1 MGQKVHPYG
10 FRLGVT
16 KTWISNWYARKGYA
30 EQLVEDM
37 ALRKHI
43 FKTLSHAGISKVE
56 IERSA
61 NRVRVNIH
69 TARPGIIIGKKG
81 LEVDRLK
88 VELQKVMSGKQ
99 VNLNIKEVRRAELD
113 AALIGQNIA
122 LQLEKRVS
130 FRRAMKK
137 SVVSALRFGAKGIKI
152 RVSGRLGGAEIAR
165 SEWYREGR
173 VPLHTLRADID
184 YGTANSNTTFGI
196 IGVKVWVYKGDI
208 LPGKGIERPQGF
220 QEKDKER
227 EKGKGRGRASA

>member
-1 MGQKVHPYG
+1 VGQKVHPYG
-10 FRLGVT
+10 FRLGYN
-16 KTWISNWYARKGYA
+16 KTWISNWYAKKGYS
-30 EQLVEDM
+30 EKLIEDM

-43 FKTLSHAGISKVE
+43 FKTLAHAGISRVE

-61 NRVRVNIH
+61 NRIRINIH

-88 VELQKVMSGKQ
+88 EELQKVLAGKQ
-99 VNLNIKEVRRAELD
+99 VALNIKEVRRAELEGN
-113 AALIGQNIA
+113 LIAQNIA

-184 YGTANSNTTFGI
+184 YGTAVSNTTFGI

-208 LPGKGIERPQGF
+208 TSTRSDVQPKETTPRGKAKPNRVGA
-220 QEKDKER
+220 
-227 EKGKGRGRASA
+227 RA

>member
-10 FRLGVT
+10 FRLGIN
-16 KTWISNWYARKGYA
+16 KTWISNWYARK
-30 EQLVEDM
+30 EFPHLLLEDIKF
-37 ALRKHI
+37 RNHI
-43 FKTLSHAGISKVE
+43 NKSLSHAGISKVE

-61 NRVRVNIH
+61 NRVRINIH

-88 VELQKVMSGKQ
+88 EELQKVISSKQ
-99 VNLNIKEVRRAELD
+99 VSLNIKEIRRAELD
-113 AALIGQNIA
+113 SALIAQNIA
-122 LQLEKRVS
+122 LQLEKRIS

-137 SVVSALRFGAKGIKI
+137 SVTSSLRFGAKGIKI

-184 YGTANSNTTFGI
+184 YGTARSNTTFGV

-208 LPGKGIERPQGF
+208 LP
-220 QEKDKER
+220 
-227 EKGKGRGRASA
+227 EKGEAAGGLEAEDSSAAKA

>member
-10 FRLGVT
+10 FRLGFN
-16 KTWISNWYARKGYA
+16 KTWISNWYARKGYS
-30 EQLVEDM
+30 EQLIEDM
-37 ALRKHI
+37 KLRKHI
-43 FKTLSHAGISKVE
+43 FKTLAHAGISKVE

-88 VELQKVMSGKQ
+88 EELQKVLSGKQ

-113 AALIGQNIA
+113 ATLIGQNIA

-196 IGVKVWVYKGDI
+196 IGVKVWVYKGDT
-208 LPGKGIERPQGF
+208 LPGKGFDRPQGF
-220 QEKDKER
+220 QEKEK
-227 EKGKGRGRASA
+227 EKGAKASA

>member
-10 FRLGVT
+10 FRLGFS
-16 KTWISNWYARKGYA
+16 KTWISNWYARKDYA
-30 EQLVEDM
+30 GQLVEDM
-37 ALRKHI
+37 VLRKHI

-61 NRVRVNIH
+61 IRVRVNIH

-88 VELQKVMSGKQ
+88 VELQNVMSGKQ

-137 SVVSALRFGAKGIKI
+137 SVISALRFGAKGIKI

-208 LPGKGIERPQGF
+208 LPGKAIEPSQGLK
-220 QEKDKER
+220 EKKKE
-227 EKGKGRGRASA
+227 KGRASA

>member
-10 FRLGVT
+10 FRLGYN
-16 KTWISNWYARKGYA
+16 KTWISNWYARKGYS
-30 EQLVEDM
+30 EQLIEDM
-37 ALRKHI
+37 SLRKHI

-61 NRVRVNIH
+61 NRVRINIH

-88 VELQKVMSGKQ
+88 EELQKVMFGKQ

-113 AALIGQNIA
+113 ANLIAQNIA

-137 SVVSALRFGAKGIKI
+137 SVISALRFGAKGIKI

-184 YGTANSNTTFGI
+184 YGTAVSNTTFGI
-196 IGVKVWVYKGDI
+196 IGVKVWIYKGDI
-208 LPGKGIERPQGF
+208 LPVKEAEKPGGF
-220 QEKDKER
+220 DEK
-227 EKGKGRGRASA
+227 EKALA

>member
-10 FRLGVT
+10 FRLGVN
-16 KTWISNWYARKGYA
+16 KTWVSNWCARR
-30 EQLVEDM
+30 EFSTLLLEDIK
-37 ALRKHI
+37 LREYVK
-43 FKTLSHAGISKVE
+43 KTLAHAGISSVG

-61 NRVRVNIH
+61 NRVKVNIH

-88 VELQKVMSGKQ
+88 EDLQKMISGKQ
-99 VNLNIKEVRRAELD
+99 VSLNIKEVRRAELD
-113 AALIGQNIA
+113 ANLVAQNVA
-122 LQLEKRVS
+122 LQLEKRIS

-137 SVVSALRFGAKGIKI
+137 TVLSSLRFGALGIKI

-184 YGTANSNTTFGI
+184 YGTARANTTFGV
-196 IGVKVWVYKGDI
+196 IGVKAWVYRGDI
-208 LPGKGIERPQGF
+208 FPGVETGEMGEVSSGDNMGK
-220 QEKDKER
+220 KKKLSER
-227 EKGKGRGRASA
+227 E

>member
-1 MGQKVHPYG
+1 VGQKVHPYG
-10 FRLGVT
+10 FRLGYN
-16 KTWISNWYARKGYA
+16 KTWISNWYAKKGYS
-30 EQLVEDM
+30 EKLIEDM

-43 FKTLSHAGISKVE
+43 FKTLAHAGISRVE

-61 NRVRVNIH
+61 NRIRVNIH

-88 VELQKVMSGKQ
+88 EELQKVLTGKQ
-99 VNLNIKEVRRAELD
+99 VALNIKEVRRAELEGN
-113 AALIGQNIA
+113 LIAQNIA

-184 YGTANSNTTFGI
+184 YGTAVSNTTFGI

-208 LPGKGIERPQGF
+208 TSTRSDVQPKETTPRGKAKPNRVGA
-220 QEKDKER
+220 
-227 EKGKGRGRASA
+227 RA

>member
-10 FRLGVT
+10 FRLGYN
-16 KTWISNWYARKGYA
+16 KTWISNWYARKGYS
-30 EQLVEDM
+30 EQLIEDM
-37 ALRKHI
+37 SLRKHI

-61 NRVRVNIH
+61 NRVRINIH

-88 VELQKVMSGKQ
+88 EELQKVMFGKQ

-113 AALIGQNIA
+113 APLIAQNIA

-137 SVVSALRFGAKGIKI
+137 SVISALRFGAKGIKI

-184 YGTANSNTTFGI
+184 YGTAASNTTFGI
-196 IGVKVWVYKGDI
+196 IGVKVWIYKGDI
-208 LPGKGIERPQGF
+208 LPVKEAENPRGF
-220 QEKDKER
+220 DEK
-227 EKGKGRGRASA
+227 EKALA

>member
-10 FRLGVT
+10 FRLGIN
-16 KTWISNWYARKGYA
+16 KTWASNWCARR
-30 EQLVEDM
+30 EFSDLLLEDIK
-37 ALRKHI
+37 LRQYIK
-43 FKTLSHAGISKVE
+43 KTLSHAGISSVE
-56 IERSA
+56 VERSA

-88 VELQKVMSGKQ
+88 EELQKMISGKQ
-99 VNLNIKEVRRAELD
+99 VNLNIKEIRRVELD
-113 AALIGQNIA
+113 ANLVAQNVA

-137 SVVSALRFGAKGIKI
+137 SVLSSLRFGAQGIKI

-184 YGTANSNTTFGI
+184 YGTARASTTFGV
-196 IGVKVWVYKGDI
+196 IGVKAWIYRGDI
-208 LPGKGIERPQGF
+208 FPGRDGEEEESAVEGG
-220 QEKDKER
+220 EKK
-227 EKGKGRGRASA
+227 RGRKRK

>member
-1 MGQKVHPYG
+1 VGQKVHPYG
-10 FRLGVT
+10 FRLGFN
-16 KTWISNWYARKGYA
+16 KTWISNWYARKGYSD
-30 EQLVEDM
+30 QLLEDM

-43 FKTLSHAGISKVE
+43 FEALAHAGISKVE

-81 LEVDRLK
+81 MEVDRLK
-88 VELQKVMSGKQ
+88 LELQKVMAGKQ

-113 AALIGQNIA
+113 ATLIGQNIA

-184 YGTANSNTTFGI
+184 YGTASSNTTYGI
-196 IGVKVWVYKGDI
+196 IGVKVWVYKGEI
-208 LPGKGIERPQGF
+208 IPGKGIERPQGF
-220 QEKDKER
+220 QEKDKDS
-227 EKGKGRGRASA
+227 KGRGKASSK

>member
-10 FRLGVT
+10 FRLGVN
-16 KTWISNWYARKGYA
+16 KTWTANWFSRKNYSDC
-30 EQLVEDM
+30 LIEDIRI
-37 ALRKHI
+37 RKYI
-43 FKTLSHAGISKVE
+43 NKMLSHAGIAKIE

-61 NRVRVNIH
+61 SRVRINIH

-81 LEVDRLK
+81 LEVDKLK
-88 VELQKVMSGKQ
+88 EELQKVIGGKQ

-113 AALIGQNIA
+113 AALIGQNVC

-137 SVVSALRFGAKGIKI
+137 AVVSALRFGAKGVKI
-152 RVSGRLGGAEIAR
+152 RCSGRLGGAEIAR

-184 YGTANSNTTFGI
+184 YGTAEALTTFGI

-208 LPGKGIERPQGF
+208 LTAAEQRPQ
-220 QEKDKER
+220 R
-227 EKGKGRGRASA
+227 ESAESAAE